1 MIPFEEALRII
12 ASQPLSGGTEEVDFS
27 ESLGKVLAEGVFS
40 DMDMPPFDKSAM
52 DGYACRRED
61 VPLPL
66 QVIEEIPAGKMPEKS
81 VTPGTCSRIFTG
93 APLPEGADCVL
104 MDEDVKLDE
113 EGRVV
118 FRKQDTKSNICYRG
132 EDVKAGDLLIA
143 PGTLI
148 RPEHI
153 AIMASAGA
161 VRINTSLLPQIGVFS
176 TGNELTEP
184 SEKPDG
190 SQIRNSNSYQ
200 VVAQL
205 RQAGFPAEYL
215 GIIPD
220 KAEATEYA
228 VRGALVYKDV
238 VVLTGGVSMGDYDF
252 VPEVM
257 SRCGVEILFHHLAVQ
272 PGKPSLFGKTR
283 NNRYVFGLPGNPVS
297 SFIQTELLVK
307 LLCYRIQGHT
317 PEIPV
322 MILPMGVT
330 YRRKRATRKSFVPVR
345 IEGSKVFPVEYHG
358 SAHIQAL
365 NGVHG
370 IIALDPGHEMIT
382 EGEAVHVRL
391 F

>member
-12 ASQPLSGGTEEVDFS
+12 ASQPLSGGTEEISFS

-52 DGYACRRED
+52 DGYACRSKD
-61 VPLPL
+61 AHQPMV
-66 QVIEEIPAGKMPEKS
+66 VIEEIPAGKMPQLS
-81 VTPGTCSRIFTG
+81 LAPGTCSRIFTG
-93 APLPEGADCVL
+93 APLPVGADCVL
-104 MDEDVKLDE
+104 MDEEVKLDE

-118 FRKQDTKSNICYRG
+118 FLKKETKPNICYRG
-132 EDVKAGDLLIA
+132 EDVKAGTLLIA

-161 VRINTSLLPQIGVFS
+161 VRVKTALLPLIGVFS

-184 SEKPDG
+184 SVKPEG
-190 SQIRNSNSYQ
+190 SQIRNSNGFQ

-205 RQAGFPAEYL
+205 QQAGFPAEYL

-220 KAEATEYA
+220 RAEDTEYA
-228 VRGALVYKDV
+228 VRGALVYKDI

-257 SRCGVEILFHHLAVQ
+257 ERCGVEILFHHLAVQ

-317 PEIPV
+317 PDIPRI
-322 MILPMGVT
+322 MLPMGVT
-330 YRRKRATRKSFVPVR
+330 YGRKRATRKSFIPVR
-345 IEGSKVFPVEYHG
+345 IADSKVFPVEYHG

-370 IIALDPGHEMIT
+370 IIAMDPGQEFIA